1 MSQVFR
7 LPAVV
12 VTGEC
17 VPRCGMGLGQAAE
30 QYLCL
35 LRNRKGLEVFI
46 CRDSHRPII
55 FRGSMQLVYEIY
67 RNTVRHVA
75 HPNVVLFEVRVG
87 TLILDSL
94 WLTNAHG
101 PFVDTVRG

>member
-1 MSQVFR
+1 
-7 LPAVV
+7 
-12 VTGEC
+12 
-17 VPRCGMGLGQAAE
+17 
-30 QYLCL
+30 
-35 LRNRKGLEVFI
+35 
-46 CRDSHRPII
+46 
-55 FRGSMQLVYEIY
+55 MQLVYEIY